1 MHMRQ
6 FLAFSDSTLGFGVYA
21 HVRQTSAFSDSTPV
35 QKQMRHLK
43 SDRKFAPSQVCP
55 CDAGVKEIAN
65 NLFVSSDESG
75 YVQPGEADLEGVD
88 DLGGDSAVS
97 L

>member
-1 MHMRQ
+1 
-6 FLAFSDSTLGFGVYA
+6 
-21 HVRQTSAFSDSTPV
+21 
-35 QKQMRHLK
+35 LK
-43 SDRKFAPSQVCP
+43 SDGKFATPQVCP

-75 YVQPGEADLEGVD
+75 YVQPGEADLEEGD
-88 DLGGDSAVS
+88 DWDDSAAS